1 VLITNIALM
10 QVAFNI
16 PGSYREMKNALDN
29 GDTDMLQALVV
40 QGTIVIATANMIAD
54 LLQARLDPRVRAEWT
69 GAWEVRPRRRRRRK
83 AEEPGVA

>member
-10 QVAFNI
+10 QVGFNI

-40 QGTIVIATANMIAD
+40 QA
-54 LLQARLDPRVRAEWT
+54 PS
-69 GAWEVRPRRRRRRK
+69 
-83 AEEPGVA
+83 